1 MRKFIISILMGQKTS
16 GAVANN
22 YVIKAIQ
29 IDSTEKTAKCY
40 KLVTS
45 YQTLSRMD
53 NEAILVELAK
63 ELKSRSTARIALES
77 GIYILIAIVIIIGN
91 TMTLYIVYKNRHFRT
106 VPNLFIISLA
116 ISDLGIAL
124 LSMPMGFTGLAI
136 SHWPYSNTACQYSG
150 FIGITMVAA
159 SIQSMAWTSVSRY
172 FKVVKPHKYRRY
184 FTMKLTSI
192 YIAAFW
198 IVSAFAT
205 PPYWFAGKRMFFHPG
220 KFVCFLKMDATWYTG
235 TVPLYIGLPTSITL
249 YCYMR
254 VFQTVNKHNKQFAK
268 SRANNNS
275 NNLSVEEIKITRTL
289 FVVLLVYM
297 TCWTP
302 ILIIDLIDTFRG
314 YWSMSRDVYTFYSF
328 LGVVSS
334 ATNPIIYGV
343 MNPQFKKEYLK
354 IVCCKA
360 FRCRCKRDS
369 KVESTNEIAAGPSSQ
384 DKRSSDSHQQ
394 PTIQHCDKQRKVEES
409 NEEPEQINIVTNSQ
423 RDQQQT
429 EIMHLERISSE
440 EEFQ

>member
-1 MRKFIISILMGQKTS
+1 
-16 GAVANN
+16 
-22 YVIKAIQ
+22 
-29 IDSTEKTAKCY
+29 
-40 KLVTS
+40 
-45 YQTLSRMD
+45 MD
-53 NEAILVELAK
+53 NEAILVKLAK
-63 ELKSRSTARIALES
+63 EFESRSTARIAIES
-77 GIYILIAIVIIIGN
+77 GIFLLIAIVIIIGN
-91 TMTLYIVYKNRHFRT
+91 TMTLYIVYKNRHLRT
-106 VPNLFIISLA
+106 VPNLFIVSLA
-116 ISDLGIAL
+116 ISDLGTAL
-124 LSMPMGFTGLAI
+124 LSMPMCFTVLVV
-136 SHWPYSNTACQYSG
+136 SHWPFSDTACQYNG
-150 FIGITMVAA
+150 FIGVMMAVA
-159 SIQSMAWTSVSRY
+159 SVQSLTWTSLNRY
-172 FKVVKPHKYRRY
+172 FRVVKPNKYRRY
-184 FTMKLTSI
+184 FTMKITTF

-198 IVSAFAT
+198 IFSAFAS
-205 PPYWFAGKRMFFHPG
+205 PPYWFAGERMIFHPG
-220 KFVCFLKMDATWYTG
+220 KFFCYLKMDAFWYTAFA
-235 TVPLYIGLPTSITL
+235 VPLYIGLPTSITV

-268 SRANNNS
+268 SRGSN